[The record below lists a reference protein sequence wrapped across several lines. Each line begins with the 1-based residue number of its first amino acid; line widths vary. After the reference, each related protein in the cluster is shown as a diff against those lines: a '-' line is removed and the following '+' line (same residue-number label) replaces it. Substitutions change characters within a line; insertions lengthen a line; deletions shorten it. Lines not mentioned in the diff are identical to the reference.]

1 MSSSVVEDERVTLPV
16 DMHADNVGRLLV
28 ELDTDASACA
38 LHTEPG
44 FP

>member
-1 MSSSVVEDERVTLPV
+1 MVEDERVTLPV
-16 DMHADNVGRLLV
+16 MHADNVGRLLV

-38 LHTEPG
+38 LHAEPG